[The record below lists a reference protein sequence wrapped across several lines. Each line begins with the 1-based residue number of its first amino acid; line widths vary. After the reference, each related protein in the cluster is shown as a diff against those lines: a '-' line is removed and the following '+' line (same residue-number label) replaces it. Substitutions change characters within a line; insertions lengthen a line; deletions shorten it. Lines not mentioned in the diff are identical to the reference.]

1 MMSYITS
8 SLSIDPLAWGNR
20 DQSSSLISPSY
31 VASTPRYFY
40 REKRDYDRE
49 LK

>member
-8 SLSIDPLAWGNR
+8 SLSIDPLAWGSR
-20 DQSSSLISPSY
+20 DQSSSLISPSFT
-31 VASTPRYFY
+31 STPRYFY
-40 REKRDYDRE
+40 RENRDYDRE